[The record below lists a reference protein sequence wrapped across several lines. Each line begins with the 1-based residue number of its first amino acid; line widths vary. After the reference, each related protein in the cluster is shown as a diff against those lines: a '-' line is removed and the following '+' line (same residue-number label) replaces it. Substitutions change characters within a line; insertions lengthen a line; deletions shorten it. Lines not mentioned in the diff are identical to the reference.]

1 MPSARGGWRC
11 ELSRLS
17 LRQSLALWT
26 LVPMIT
32 FSLLVLVLSAA
43 WAWRDVLGIAEE
55 RNTDLA
61 GVIAMSLGDHEG
73 VDSQCRVLDELSARV
88 EVSLYVVDENGRVV
102 CASDRSAGVA
112 VLAIPSGDKG
122 AFQDRRHIISYAS
135 IPRST
140 RRVVL
145 EEPLSNLAAPT
156 FSFMVAI
163 TALMIVGLF
172 VSFGLLWLG
181 FYRISWPLLAVTE
194 QARRV
199 AAGEEFA
206 PPDVSGPAEVE
217 ALVAAFNRMVTRLRA
232 QRDTLQEYAKRV
244 LHSQEEERKRISRDL
259 HDETAQELVGLM
271 QRIDLCRLT
280 LEDNPRALG
289 ALDELYALAAQ
300 TLDGVRRM
308 SRDLRPLILEDLGLV
323 AAIQTIAEE
332 LDEQLPQARVFCEVI
347 GRERRLPLDVE
358 LTTFRIVQ
366 EALTNVRKHAVG
378 ADRVY
383 VTVQFKGSSLQVR
396 VEDNG
401 CGFYMPESLRS
412 RGERLGLLGMQERAE
427 LIGGHLTIHSQLGE
441 GTMVILDL
449 DTSER

>member
-1 MPSARGGWRC
+1 MG
-11 ELSRLS
+11 RLS

-26 LVPMIT
+26 LVPMVT

-43 WAWRDVLGIAEE
+43 WAWRDVLGIAKG
-55 RNTDLA
+55 RNADLA
-61 GVIAMSLGDHEG
+61 GVIATSLGNREG
-73 VDSQCRVLDELSARV
+73 LEAQCRELEELAARV
-88 EVSLYVVDENGRVV
+88 TVSLYIVDEEGEVV
-102 CASDRSAGVA
+102 CASGRSVTLQELSLPTGDR
-112 VLAIPSGDKG
+112 G
-122 AFQDRRHIISYAS
+122 AFQDRKHIIAYAS
-135 IPRST
+135 LPHSAH
-140 RRVVL
+140 RVVL

-163 TALMIVGLF
+163 TALMIAGLF

-199 AAGEEFA
+199 AAGEEFV

-280 LEDNPRALG
+280 LEDNPRAMA

-332 LDEQLPQARVFCEVI
+332 LDEQLPQTSVFCEVI

-383 VTVQFKGSSLQVR
+383 VTVQFKDESLQLR

-401 CGFYMPESLRS
+401 CGFLLSDQSLRS

-427 LIGGHLTIHSQLGE
+427 LIGGQLTIHSQPDE
-441 GTMVILDL
+441 GTMVVLDL
-449 DTSER
+449 DISEVNR